1 MNAVA
6 ASIETP
12 QDAARRLA
20 AGMLRKGYKAT
31 ALHCYRDA
39 DGNALYWRIRCKH
52 PGTGDKWI
60 RPMQWNG
67 NGYAIGEP
75 PAPAEGKPLY
85 RLPALL
91 GADPAALVWIVEG
104 ENKADAL
111 GKLGL
116 IVTTSGSCTS
126 ADGAN
131 LQPLA
136 GRHCLLWP
144 DNDKAGADYA
154 QIVTSQLLALG
165 CTVERIDVQALAL
178 PAKGDAVD
186 WLARHPDATAAD
198 ALALARLAA
207 REAAMFPD
215 PNLIELALAKLPT
228 DPGAIFERDV
238 LAALVEVRQTDPAR
252 YQRVRA
258 AVKAAK
264 ASVGELDK
272 LTQPKDDGGKVEVFA
287 DVEPWPDP
295 VEGAP
300 LLADVVAILAAHV
313 IADPPTIRAAALWI
327 VHTYCMDVLTVS
339 PLAHISAPE
348 MRCGKTVLL
357 TAMMR
362 LVYRPLPVSSITPS
376 AIFRSV
382 ELWSP
387 TLGIDEADA
396 FLKDNEEARGLINSG
411 LYREGAMVIR
421 CVGDDHTP
429 TKFSTW
435 APKILCGIGKL
446 AGTIEDRAI
455 PLRMRRK
462 VTGETAANIRRSDPQ
477 PWCDL
482 QARLARWAV
491 DNRHAMARVRPA
503 PAHGLGDRA
512 QDCWEPLL
520 AIADLAGSEWP
531 GLARAAALALH
542 GVEEE
547 APSIGVELLR
557 DIEAA
562 FKERHASRLAS
573 RELLEMLIRDDEAP
587 WATWN
592 RGNPLSIR
600 QLAARLSEFGIKPK
614 TTRLPNGSQLKGY
627 ALADFGD
634 PFTRYLSA
642 EGGISS
648 VPPSQPHSSAVCEAL
663 PSVPAA
669 SAVRSEKASQPA
681 WDGACNGGTDKNS
694 LPEKKEVSGKEV
706 EAFDL

>member
-1 MNAVA
+1 MHAETYS
-6 ASIETP
+6 ASI
-12 QDAARRLA
+12 DDLA
-20 AGMLRKGYKAT
+20 EREEVA
-31 ALHCYRDA
+31 
-39 DGNALYWRIRCKH
+39 H
-52 PGTGDKWI
+52 P
-60 RPMQWNG
+60 
-67 NGYAIGEP
+67 
-75 PAPAEGKPLY
+75 
-85 RLPALL
+85 
-91 GADPAALVWIVEG
+91 V
-104 ENKADAL
+104 
-111 GKLGL
+111 
-116 IVTTSGSCTS
+116 
-126 ADGAN
+126 
-131 LQPLA
+131 
-136 GRHCLLWP
+136 
-144 DNDKAGADYA
+144 
-154 QIVTSQLLALG
+154 
-165 CTVERIDVQALAL
+165 
-178 PAKGDAVD
+178 VD
-186 WLARHPDATAAD
+186 R
-198 ALALARLAA
+198 
-207 REAAMFPD
+207 
-215 PNLIELALAKLPT
+215 IELALLKLDS
-228 DPGAIFERDV
+228 DPGAIFECEV
-238 LAALVEVRQTDPAR
+238 LAELIEVRQSDPAR

-272 LTQPKDDGGKVEVFA
+272 LTMPKDDGGSIEVFA
-287 DVEPWPDP
+287 DVEPWPEP
-295 VEGAP
+295 VDGAV
-300 LLADVVAILAAHV
+300 LLGDLYAIIGQHV

-429 TKFSTW
+429 TRFSTW

-446 AGTIEDRAI
+446 AGTIEDRSI

-462 VTGETAANIRRSDPQ
+462 VTGETAANIRRSDSQ
-477 PWCDL
+477 PWLDL
-482 QARLARWAV
+482 QARIARWTRDHQHRIASS
-491 DNRHAMARVRPA
+491 RPA

-520 AIADLAGSEWP
+520 SIADIAGGEWP

-547 APSIGVELLR
+547 TPSIGVELLR

-562 FKERHASRLAS
+562 FKERRTTRLATS
-573 RELLEMLIRDDEAP
+573 ELLSTLTQDEEAP
-587 WATWN
+587 WAAWN
-592 RGNPLSIR
+592 RGNPLRPR
-600 QLAARLSEFGIKPK
+600 QLAQRLSEFGIKPK
-614 TTRLPNGSQLKGY
+614 TTRLPNGHQLKGY
-627 ALADFGD
+627 VLADFAD
-634 PFTRYLSA
+634 AFNRYLSA

-648 VPPSQPHSSAVCEAL
+648 VPPSQPHSGAVCEA
-663 PSVPAA
+663 
-669 SAVRSEKASQPA
+669 SAVVPPAPRVRIAKAPEPA
-681 WDGACNGGTDKNS
+681 SDKACNAGTDKNTP
-694 LPEKKEVSGKEV
+694 LGKKEEGVTER

>member
-1 MNAVA
+1 MNAVPKETEQA
-6 ASIETP
+6 A
-12 QDAARRLA
+12 AKRLFA
-20 AGMLRKGYKAT
+20 HLFRQGYRIMPNSSYV
-31 ALHCYRDA
+31 YRTA
-39 DGNALYWRIRCKH
+39 DGEPWCRRIRFDHPTDPKEYRPLYW
-52 PGTGDKWI
+52 
-60 RPMQWNG
+60 NG
-67 NGYAIGEP
+67 AQFVASEP
-75 PAPAEGKPLY
+75 PPPAEGKPLY
-85 RLPALL
+85 RLPELL
-91 GADPAALVWIVEG
+91 AADPAALVWIVEG
-104 ENKADAL
+104 EKCAEAL
-111 GKLGL
+111 AALGL
-116 IVTTSGSCTS
+116 IATTSGSMSS
-126 ADGAN
+126 AKGAGWTP
-131 LQPLA
+131 LQ
-136 GRHCLLWP
+136 GRQCIVWP
-144 DNDKAGADYA
+144 DHDKSGVDYA
-154 QIVTSQLLALG
+154 DDVTAKLHLLG
-165 CTVERIDVQALAL
+165 CTVETIDVEPLGL
-178 PAKGDAVD
+178 PDKGDAVD
-186 WLARHPDATAAD
+186 WLALHPDATAAD
-198 ALALARLAA
+198 VLALATLAA
-207 REAAMFPD
+207 CDVAMCPD
-215 PNLIELALAKLPT
+215 LDLIDLALAKLPA

-238 LAALVEVRQTDPAR
+238 LAALVEVRKTDPAR

-258 AVKAAK
+258 AAKKA

-272 LTQPKDDGGKVEVFA
+272 LTAPKDDGGDVEVFP

-295 VEGAP
+295 VAGAP

-313 IADPPTIRAAALWI
+313 IADPPTLRAAALWV
-327 VHTYCMDVLTVS
+327 VHTYCMDTLTVS

-362 LVYRPLPVSSITPS
+362 LVYRPMLISSITPS

-411 LYREGAMVIR
+411 LYREGASVIR

-446 AGTIEDRAI
+446 AGTIEDRSI

-462 VTGETAANIRRSDPQ
+462 VAGETAANIRKSDPQ
-477 PWCDL
+477 PWTDL
-482 QARLARWAV
+482 QARIARWAA
-491 DNRHAMARVRPA
+491 DNLHAMARARPA

-520 AIADLAGSEWP
+520 AIADLAGNEWP

-547 APSIGVELLR
+547 TPSINVELLR

-562 FKERHASRLAS
+562 FKERHTSRLAS
-573 RELLEMLIRDDEAP
+573 RELLELLIRDDEAP

-592 RGNPLSIR
+592 RGSPLSSR
-600 QLAARLSEFGIKPK
+600 QLAARLSDFAIKPK
-614 TTRLPNGSQLKGY
+614 TTRLPNSSQLKGY
-627 ALADFGD
+627 ALADFRD
-634 PFTRYLSA
+634 AFTRYLSA

-669 SAVRSEKASQPA
+669 SAVRSEKAPQPA
-681 WDGACNGGTDKNS
+681 LDKACNGGTDKNP
-694 LPEKKEVSGKEV
+694 LPEKKAESGNEV